1 MCALSCSQ
9 ASVAPTETP
18 PEENRELVQDN
29 DSEQFPEDEMPEE
42 EDEED
47 EDDEDDE
54 PYEEDYRV
62 SPQISFITPVPDDF

>member
-1 MCALSCSQ
+1 MCALSCPQ

-18 PEENRELVQDN
+18 PEEKLVQDS

-62 SPQISFITPVPDDF
+62 SPQSSFNTPVPDDF